1 MPCACCYLWIP
12 IFDFCLHFA
21 AAVPNGPLVPP
32 ESPRS
37 PTEDRGLEETDQLGV
52 LWKEEV
58 HQRDD
63 DDQEDEDK
71 MVHDDITLTCVE

>member
-1 MPCACCYLWIP
+1 
-12 IFDFCLHFA
+12 
-21 AAVPNGPLVPP
+21 VPP